1 MSLKGWALVEV
12 IVSKQ
17 GVKVTAGGATLE
29 IVTGLLVAGLPLTQ
43 VRDELRTQEI
53 TSLLLGM
60 QEKEGRLLPASDPF
74 IFQE

>member
-1 MSLKGWALVEV
+1 M